1 MHAEKQHP
9 PFKQAG
15 TTTIFLFG
23 YQSCTWKRFGP
34 FCRINP
40 CSGCNSGIN
49 LVVVLE
55 YTFSSTLFKSRT
67 NSLGSENLAKATYT
81 ALLWFKT
88 TTVKVALLFFA
99 WYALFPSRH
108 TTLFQ
113 RQHDVVRRLTTSYQR
128 WNDVMCPQRKW
139 ICVTCFCWVH
149 LLHKYC

>member
-55 YTFSSTLFKSRT
+55 YTFSSTLFKSQT
-67 NSLGSENLAKATYT
+67 NFLGSENLAKATYT
-81 ALLWFKT
+81 ALLWFKP
-88 TTVKVALLFFA
+88 TTVKVALLFLLDMRCSPVDTRCCF
-99 WYALFPSRH
+99 SVN
-108 TTLFQ
+108 TTLYDVLQ
-113 RQHDVVRRLTTSYQR
+113 RRINVETTS
-128 WNDVMCPQRKW
+128 
-139 ICVTCFCWVH
+139 CVPNKSEFA
-149 LLHKYC
+149 